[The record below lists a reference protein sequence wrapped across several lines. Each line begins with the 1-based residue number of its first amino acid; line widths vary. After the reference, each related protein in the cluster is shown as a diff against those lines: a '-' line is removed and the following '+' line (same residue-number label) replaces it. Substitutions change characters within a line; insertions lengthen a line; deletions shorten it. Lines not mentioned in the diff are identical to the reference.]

1 MHNIIY
7 FISIN
12 ILTFILYGLDKFF
25 SKKRM
30 FRISEKF
37 FFLFSLMG
45 GFLGSLIGMYLFR
58 HKTRKNKL
66 ILINWLSLILWILV
80 FLLVKWNNVKT
91 NLILILKKDKILL
104 VTGNFNYMED
114 LWKTRWLL
122 QEMKILL
129 NGIQM

>member
-1 MHNIIY
+1 MHNAIY

-12 ILTFILYGLDKFF
+12 ILTFILYGLDKLFA
-25 SKKRM
+25 KKRM

-58 HKTRKNKL
+58 HKTRKKKF

-80 FLLVKWNNVKT
+80 FLLVK
-91 NLILILKKDKILL
+91 
-104 VTGNFNYMED
+104 
-114 LWKTRWLL
+114 
-122 QEMKILL
+122 
-129 NGIQM
+129 

>member
-1 MHNIIY
+1 MIY

-30 FRISEKF
+30 FRISEKLL
-37 FFLFSLMG
+37 FLFSIIG
-45 GFLGSLIGMYLFR
+45 GFLGSLIGMCLFR
-58 HKTRKNKL
+58 HKTRKNKF
-66 ILINWLSLILWILV
+66 ILINWISLILWILV

>member
-12 ILTFILYGLDKFF
+12 ILTFILYGLDKLFA
-25 SKKRM
+25 KKRM

-58 HKTRKNKL
+58 HKTRKNKF

-80 FLLVKWNNVKT
+80 FLLVK
-91 NLILILKKDKILL
+91 
-104 VTGNFNYMED
+104 
-114 LWKTRWLL
+114 
-122 QEMKILL
+122 
-129 NGIQM
+129 